1 MDKYLKV
8 IIPISIELD
17 WPTRDTILEQIREQH
32 TRFGFTQFALAAPC
46 GGWRSTHYPPRSH
59 FIELAKLY
67 KDVADTLKPCGIE
80 CGWWVTTT
88 MKSGHSADF
97 TPIIKPDGTKHPF
110 SNCPLD
116 PNFRKRF
123 AEDVAA
129 FAAIARPSFI
139 FTEDDYSISAA
150 DGCFCEWHLQA
161 FAARMGREFTR
172 EEIVERLNQYTPE
185 NPSFEKAW
193 RQLKKDSMVGLSEA
207 IRAELDKETPD
218 IPMGYMQAGGA
229 DADGDSTEAISRA
242 LAGARHTPFCRFHGT
257 SYGGIDVKQIP
268 VFLYHPTYDCQHIGL
283 PFTYIHES
291 DTFPHT
297 RYYMAGAEMR
307 TIMAAVYSHGF
318 DGSTFQTQQLLDDGN
333 EEKTYGGTFA
343 IERKRFNT
351 LHRLATQCRPAGV
364 EIDYDPFWNT
374 YDKTQSTSDP
384 LWVKCVS
391 HFGIPYTTLDAPIA
405 FWDERQAAHSSD
417 EEIRKRLSRGLFLD
431 GDAARALCARGYGKY
446 IGVDVTDEDVSDA
459 FNGMERWDLGAREV
473 IREGFGGKGRN
484 MPSAHM
490 FSPPGNGWLRKL
502 IVTDERTEI
511 LSDAC
516 SFQKKYIC
524 PAMTRF
530 ENELGGKVVV
540 MGLTLD
546 HNNSQAL
553 FNYRRQKLFHDL
565 LKWMGREP
573 AFVEDAAMMYVI
585 ENIARNPKESGFK
598 GMVTLL
604 NLCADTRDQLKLHL
618 PDELQGESY
627 HYIDANGELQPL
639 TVQKVDDG
647 IQIKRGVAYLEP
659 LFIVI
664 K

>member
-1 MDKYLKV
+1 MGKDLKV
-8 IIPISIELD
+8 VIPISIELD

-32 TRFGFTQFALAAPC
+32 ARFGFTQFALAAPC
-46 GGWRSTHYPPRSH
+46 GGWRSTHYPPHSH
-59 FIELAKLY
+59 FVELAKLY

-88 MKSGHSADF
+88 MKSGHSTEF

-110 SNCPLD
+110 SNCALD

-123 AEDVAA
+123 AEDVAT

-150 DGCFCEWHLQA
+150 DGCFCEWHLRE
-161 FAARMGREFTR
+161 FAKRMGRKFTR
-172 EEIVERLNQYTPE
+172 EEIVERLNRYTPE
-185 NPSFEKAW
+185 ETSFEKAW

-229 DADGDSTEAISRA
+229 DADGNSTEAISRA
-242 LAGARHTPFCRFHGT
+242 LAGPRHIPFCRFHGT

-268 VFLYHPTYDCQHIGL
+268 VFLYHPIYDRQHIGL

-307 TIMAAVYSHGF
+307 AIMSAVYSHGF

-333 EEKTYGGTFA
+333 EEKTYGDTFA
-343 IERKRFNT
+343 VERKRFNT
-351 LHRLATQCRPAGV
+351 LHRLASQCRQTGV

-374 YDKTQSTSDP
+374 YDKTQSTSEP
-384 LWVKCVS
+384 LWAKCVS

-405 FWDERQAAHSSD
+405 FWDERQAAHFSD
-417 EEIRKRLSRGLFLD
+417 EEIMKRLARGLFLD

-446 IGVDVTDEDVSDA
+446 IGVNVTDEDASDA
-459 FNGMERWDLGAREV
+459 FDGMERWDLGAREV

-502 IVTDERTEI
+502 VVTDERTKI
-511 LSDAC
+511 ISDAY

-530 ENELGGKVVV
+530 ENELGGRVVV

-565 LKWMGREP
+565 LKWMGKEP
-573 AFVEDAAMMYVI
+573 AFAEDAAMMYVI
-585 ENIARNPKESGFK
+585 ENIVLNPEESGFK

-604 NLCADTRDQLKLHL
+604 NLCADAREELKLHL
-618 PDELQGESY
+618 PDELRGNAY
-627 HYIDANGELQPL
+627 HYIDENGELQPL

-647 IQIKRGVAYLEP
+647 IRIKRTVSYLEP
-659 LFIVI
+659 LFVVI